1 MHSYGISATLRLNGP
16 FQKKS
21 KHQRTRVGTEDM
33 EFPGVLKKENVEIP
47 GVN

>member
-1 MHSYGISATLRLNGP
+1 MGYSRKNLN
-16 FQKKS
+16 
-21 KHQRTRVGTEDM
+21 RAVEEM